1 MVLAVFLCLGLYL
14 ILILYFIA
22 GNQRLEE
29 VSSKNSTNISV
40 SVIIPFRNEENNI
53 ENLVSSL
60 TRQSYSNGILEFIF
74 IDDHSEDSSNDLIR
88 QKINQFDAPVKLLSL
103 KETFGKK
110 AAIQKG
116 VEEAIGDMILTTD
129 ADCTMNKNWVTT
141 MAHAF
146 EQNEG
151 GLVLGRVHTQ
161 ADGHPLSNLFLKEND
176 ALMKATSGASKMGK
190 PFLSNGANFGYSRTD
205 FRELNPFQNHERIAS
220 GDDIFLLH
228 EFKKRKPN
236 KRIQFVMNEDAVVY
250 TKGPTSLKQLVHQR
264 IRWLKKSKYYG
275 DTDTILIGLIIFI
288 ANLSVLLS
296 FVLQLFNLMD
306 PIQFFYMLIIKGIA
320 DLTLLRI
327 GYTNDSFISDLIGV
341 ILLSILYPIYTVSLP
356 LLSLFWKTDWKN
368 RKIQ

>member
-1 MVLAVFLCLGLYL
+1 MCLGLYL

-88 QKINQFDAPVKLLSL
+88 QKINQFDAPIKLLSL

-141 MAHAF
+141 MANAF

-161 ADGHPLSNLFLKEND
+161 ADGHPLSNLFLKH
-176 ALMKATSGASKMGK
+176 L
-190 PFLSNGANFGYSRTD
+190 D
-205 FRELNPFQNHERIAS
+205 F
-220 GDDIFLLH
+220 
-228 EFKKRKPN
+228 
-236 KRIQFVMNEDAVVY
+236 
-250 TKGPTSLKQLVHQR
+250 PT
-264 IRWLKKSKYYG
+264 
-275 DTDTILIGLIIFI
+275 
-288 ANLSVLLS
+288 
-296 FVLQLFNLMD
+296 
-306 PIQFFYMLIIKGIA
+306 
-320 DLTLLRI
+320 
-327 GYTNDSFISDLIGV
+327 
-341 ILLSILYPIYTVSLP
+341 
-356 LLSLFWKTDWKN
+356 
-368 RKIQ
+368 